1 MTLSNFMT
9 FEAVTTD
16 AGEDT
21 EKREPSYTPLV
32 GTQAG
37 TANGATLQ
45 LSIYPKDTKIQI
57 QRGTCIQTFIAAM
70 STVANLRKEPG
81 CPRTGEWIKTWSTHI
96 RISTMG
102 FYSATKKN
110 EILPSA
116 RPCIELEGGTWSA
129 SSQRGK

>member
-32 GTQAG
+32 GTQGG
-37 TANGATLQ
+37 TANRATLQ

-57 QRGTCIQTFIAAM
+57 QRGTCIQTFIAAK

-81 CPRTGEWIKTWSTHI
+81 CPRTGEWIKMWNTYIH
-96 RISTMG
+96 ISTMG
-102 FYSATKKN
+102 FYSAIKKN

-116 RPCIELEGGTWSA
+116 MTCMELEGSTRSA
-129 SSQRGK
+129 RSQRGK